1 VKIHDRKQWERE
13 LNDHMRRHAADLR
26 KPPQT
31 PPEPGIWVT
40 ARKVYL
46 WTILV
51 MIITSIGWAVGL
63 YVF

>member
-1 VKIHDRKQWERE
+1 
-13 LNDHMRRHAADLR
+13 MRRHAADLR

-51 MIITSIGWAVGL
+51 MIITSVGWAVGL